1 MMHEF
6 YILACTEPECGG
18 GIYRYSFD
26 GEALTSLGQYAC
38 DRPMFS
44 IERDGVIHTI
54 IRDAGEGRGAYFSID
69 RELGNPLSLVDTLGV
84 CPCHLEVTDGDV
96 YVVNYLSGNI
106 VKNGKEVVTR
116 VGRGPHPTRQDAA
129 HTHFITKTP
138 DGYLAVADLGCD
150 TLAIY
155 DRELSLVSETKCP
168 DGYGI
173 RHLVFSHDGRY
184 IYAVNE
190 LISSVSVYSYELG
203 RASLISTT
211 LIDIKNEGATAA
223 AIKLS
228 RDGSRLYVSV
238 RGEELLCVFDVDGER
253 VTLRQRLGCGGC
265 HPRDIELLG
274 DEFLAVC
281 NDRSCEVAIFAITGG
296 LVSDEP
302 IKRLPIPHPLCCLSV

>member
-1 MMHEF
+1 MTYEF
-6 YILACTEPECGG
+6 YILACAEPERGG

-26 GEALTSLGQYAC
+26 GEVLTSLGHYPC

-54 IRDAGEGRGAYFSID
+54 IRDAGEGRGAYFSTD
-69 RELGNPLSLVDTLGV
+69 RELGNPTPLVDTLGI

-106 VKNGKEVVTR
+106 VKNGKEVTTR
-116 VGRGPHPTRQDAA
+116 VGRGPHTTRQDAA
-129 HTHFITKTP
+129 HTHFVTETP
-138 DGYLAVADLGCD
+138 DRYLAVADLGCD

-155 DRELSLVSETKCP
+155 DREMRLVSETKCP

-173 RHLVFSHDGRY
+173 RHLVFSQDGRY

-190 LISSVSVYSYELG
+190 LVSSVSVYSYDRG
-203 RASLISTT
+203 RAKLLSTT
-211 LIDIKNEGATAA
+211 PIEILIEDATAA

-228 RDGSRLYVSV
+228 LDGSRLYVSV
-238 RGEELLCVFDVDGER
+238 RGEDILCVFEVEKDR
-253 VTLRQRLGCGGC
+253 ITLRQRIGCGGSR
-265 HPRDIELLG
+265 PRDIELLG
-274 DEFLAVC
+274 DDYLAVC
-281 NDRSCEVAIFAITGG
+281 NDASCEVAIFALADG

-302 IKRLPIPHPLCCLSV
+302 IKKFPIPHPLCCLSI